1 MKQTLFCY
9 HFCHAAMKEMK
20 LVIKKKSKRTLKEGT
35 SIKGKGGEGEKMRA
49 NTKREIKE
57 EKLLQMT
64 EQDG

>member
-1 MKQTLFCY
+1 
-9 HFCHAAMKEMK
+9 MKEMK